1 MHSGLLQVSET
12 KHGAFI
18 TWDRAGEPGPGAGR
32 GRTVVINDAGRVEL
46 CVGSPPS
53 ADWAVIAE
61 SQQGDPA
68 TPLGRVRFQSRGS
81 SSESPAVTFSSHL
94 EERQLA
100 LVVEV
105 SVNTCTVSYSAL
117 HRWQRCGAID
127 WRTTPTW

>member
-18 TWDRAGEPGPGAGR
+18 TWDRAGEPGPVADR

-61 SQQGDPA
+61 SQQGEPV

-105 SVNTCTVSYSAL
+105 RVITCTVSYSAL
-117 HRWQRCGAID
+117 HRCLRFGVTD